1 MSRLE
6 SVVLNLKTPVQDF
19 QQLLGKSQCRWNA
32 AGMPPEHLA
41 LTKLIRI
48 MVIAQ
53 EYRLCLSNSL
63 IKGSLGVKISDV
75 RTFL

>member
-19 QQLLGKSQCRWNA
+19 QLLGKSQCRWNA

-48 MVIAQ
+48 MVIAH
-53 EYRLCLSNSL
+53 EYSLCLSSSL